1 MWRAKERAANQSI
14 GHGYVAHVLPASGV
28 HALKMV
34 HCMVAVAVSAPLDFL
49 QQLGMTPDIVTN
61 HEKGGF
67 DIMLVKNIQHPWSD
81 LGDGAIIKGEIHHL
95 AVAPLDAPVCFG
107 EQEAI

>member
-1 MWRAKERAANQSI
+1 
-14 GHGYVAHVLPASGV
+14 
-28 HALKMV
+28 
-34 HCMVAVAVSAPLDFL
+34 
-49 QQLGMTPDIVTN
+49 
-61 HEKGGF
+61 
-67 DIMLVKNIQHPWSD
+67 MLVKNIQHPWSD